1 MISTDPTDFPT
12 RSLVHPHTRK
22 LRYLFTDV
30 LVVGGGIAGCRAALS
45 VPRNLQVLLV
55 TKDKVQQSNSAY
67 AQGGLAG
74 VISPDDAF
82 SNHVEDT
89 LTAGAGLCHPSVVD
103 LVVREA
109 PGQIEALTNLGAKF
123 DLHQGK
129 LALGLEGGHSHPRI
143 VHALGDSTGSEVMRA
158 MIDAV
163 SRSENIEVLPLTFL
177 VDLLLHEGRCC
188 GAIVQAPD
196 GGLDC
201 IRARETI
208 LASGG
213 CGRVWRE
220 TTNPPVAT
228 GDGMAAAY
236 RAGAR
241 LKNMEFMQ
249 FHPTV
254 LYIAGSARF
263 LITEALRG
271 EGAYLRDKN
280 GHRFMPEADPR
291 AEKAT
296 RDIVA
301 RAIVRTMA
309 STMHPCVYLDMSHL
323 PAETTHK
330 RFPGISRVCHSFGID
345 IARDP
350 IPVRPGAHYMVGGV
364 DTDIEGKTTIPGL
377 WAAGEVACTGLH
389 GANRLASNS
398 LIEGLVFGDLTG
410 RLAGEAASA
419 SGKDHI
425 HIPPSEGDFL
435 GDLPIAED
443 ELDIED
449 MTNSLRNLMVRD
461 AGIIRNG
468 PDLSRAESQV
478 SQWCGYAF
486 RHQFQTRKGWELAN
500 LLTLARLVLHS
511 ASQRE
516 ESRGTHFRADF
527 PNLDPE
533 RWAKDQ
539 DCPAH
544 LTGPHQGK
552 IPPGPM
558 ETSKG

>member
-1 MISTDPTDFPT
+1 MTSADLPLFPP
-12 RSLVHPHTRK
+12 RGLVHLHPRK
-22 LRYLFTDV
+22 LRYFFTDV
-30 LVVGGGIAGCRAALS
+30 LIIGGGIAGCRAALS
-45 VPRNLQVLLV
+45 VPGHLQVRLV
-55 TKDKVQQSNSAY
+55 TKDRVQQSNSAY

-89 LTAGAGLCHPSVVD
+89 LLAGAGLCHPDVVD
-103 LVVREA
+103 LVIRQA
-109 PGQIEALTNLGAKF
+109 PSQIDALTKIGAKF
-123 DLHQGK
+123 DLFDGK
-129 LALGLEGGHSHPRI
+129 FALGLEGGHSHPRI
-143 VHALGDSTGSEVMRA
+143 VHALGDATGAEVMRA

-163 SRSENIEVLPLTFL
+163 THAENIEITDQTFL
-177 VDLLLHEGRCC
+177 VDLVIHEGRCT
-188 GAIVQAPD
+188 GVIVQAPD

-228 GDGMAAAY
+228 GDGMSAAY

-280 GHRFMPEADPR
+280 GYRFMPDADSR
-291 AEKAT
+291 GEKAT

-309 STMHPCVYLDMSHL
+309 LTRHPCVYLDMSHL

-330 RFPGISRVCHSFGID
+330 RFPGISRVCAGFGID

-350 IPVRPGAHYMVGGV
+350 IPVRPGAHYMIGGIE
-364 DTDIEGKTTIPGL
+364 TDLLGKTSIPGL

-398 LIEGLVFGDLTG
+398 LIEGLVFGDITG
-410 RLAGEAASA
+410 RKAGELAEEE
-419 SGKDHI
+419 GNDPI
-425 HIPPSEGDFL
+425 HLPAPNAETQCA
-435 GDLPIAED
+435 LPIAEE

-461 AGIIRNG
+461 VGIVRHG
-468 PDLSRAESQV
+468 PELLQAEIQV

-486 RHQFQTRKGWELAN
+486 KHHFQTRKGWELAN
-500 LLTLARLVLHS
+500 LLTLARLVIH
-511 ASQRE
+511 AAKNRE

-527 PNLDPE
+527 PNLNSVD
-533 RWAKDQ
+533 WAHDQ
-539 DCPAH
+539 DCPAS
-544 LTGPHQGK
+544 LPIPHRVK
-552 IPPGPM
+552 SHPP
-558 ETSKG
+558 E